1 MPQGP
6 EVIDLDY
13 EGPFSEEELPRQCH
27 ASATPAR
34 TTVKVEQRSGLK
46 TNAKVVSARRGKSD
60 GRFSKETMAEVHFS
74 VATAFPTT
82 YHLL

>member
-1 MPQGP
+1 M
-6 EVIDLDY
+6 IDLDY

>member
-1 MPQGP
+1 M
-6 EVIDLDY
+6 L
-13 EGPFSEEELPRQCH
+13 RQRH

-46 TNAKVVSARRGKSD
+46 SNAKVVSARRGAFD
-60 GRFSKETMAEVHFS
+60 GRFSKETLAEVHFS
-74 VATAFPTT
+74 VARVFPTT